1 MKRNLILAYIE
12 DKISGTKISP
22 VMEFSN
28 QITAGLA
35 FKNYLEEEEKKGID
49 RRCYNLIEI
58 AQIDS
63 TSYQVFP
70 SGILLFK
77 GENIEEQISEVTK
90 FILADDQ

>member
-12 DKISGTKISP
+12 DKISGIKISP

-28 QITAGLA
+28 QITAGIA

-63 TSYQVFP
+63 TSYKVFP
-70 SGILLFK
+70 SGTLLFR
-77 GENIEEQISEVTK
+77 GENIESQISEITQY
-90 FILADDQ
+90 ILQDE